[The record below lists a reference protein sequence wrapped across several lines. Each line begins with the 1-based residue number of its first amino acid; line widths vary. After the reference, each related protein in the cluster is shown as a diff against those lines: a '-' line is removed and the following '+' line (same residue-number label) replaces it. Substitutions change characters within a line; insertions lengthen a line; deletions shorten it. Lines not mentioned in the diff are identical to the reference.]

1 MAGERRSTG
10 LKRWGKK
17 AAVAVV
23 VVLAASAVTWQIAG
37 ADDEESGRQLL
48 LTAQAE
54 RQTLRDTVTLSGVLE
69 RSEQRTVNAAAE
81 GRVSAPPVDD
91 GSTVDVGDTIVTVA
105 GRAAVAVP
113 GELPFF
119 RQLDVGSEGPDVLRL
134 EQILSD
140 LGHPPG
146 PVDTTYT
153 EETRSALAGWQA
165 EQGYPSAAAEQPET
179 ITLAL
184 SPGTGYTVGPL
195 STAAVTIG
203 PGSVA
208 PGGSGSARVVPS
220 VPPRLHG
227 LRSAAAS
234 EAAVASEAA
243 AADGPGRRGSAG
255 RPGNGGLAF
264 QVAATDPLV
273 EITTSPVTVAEG
285 AATALSLSLSPAPT
299 ADLTVGIAIGGTAS
313 PAIDFDAI
321 PVTVVVPAGAATFDV
336 VVTTRTDTA
345 IEPVE
350 TILVSLAAG
359 AGYTIG
365 ARNATQ
371 VTIAAAPGDP
381 VLTARADTA
390 IASEAGVAPPSFT
403 IQASTDP
410 VGDISVN
417 IAFVGTASQGIDY
430 IVPVGTVTLRDTAT
444 SVTVPLALRQD
455 DIVELDETV
464 ELLVLPGTGY
474 QVGSPDRASMRLVDD
489 DLPTLTLSGGRSIG
503 EGTGARLT
511 VTADARSDDDL
522 QVALTPGGTATVRA
536 DYDPLPAT
544 VVLPAGQTT
553 VSFDVSTLTDELV
566 ERAETIVVGLA
577 PGAGFRLGTTI
588 SQTVTIEAASADT
601 ATPVL
606 SIRATSQSSIEG
618 QPVTF
623 VVEADR
629 ALDDDFDI
637 VLGLGGSAAPGTDAD
652 LPAGPVTMAP
662 GQRQVQVI
670 VTVRQDDRVERDET
684 IEVTLEPSPA
694 YRVSSASSARTT
706 VDSEDL
712 PEMSLVGGATLAEGA
727 TTTVTVVADQA
738 PVEDTSVNY
747 QALGTAAPGQ
757 DFEPLAGTVVLR
769 AGQTSAAV
777 SLRAFDDDVVFL
789 PTDMIVGQ
797 WPARI
802 GTVLVDEGQ
811 VIAPGAPLFTIIADE
826 FTITLKA
833 NPSDRS
839 ELIVGQTVDVEI
851 SATGQNTT
859 GVITELDT
867 EAELDPTTQA
877 EQYGGTVEIEE
888 ALGSVDGAAVRLEV
902 VLAER
907 VDAIV
912 VPIAAVGQDASG
924 ADEVRV
930 IDLGAAAFRRV
941 AVTTGLQEGSFIE
954 ILTGLEGDEIVVVEV
969 QTP

>member
-1 MAGERRSTG
+1 MAGARRSSW
-10 LKRWGKK
+10 LKK
-17 AAVAVV
+17 AAGAVV
-23 VVLAASAVTWQIAG
+23 VVLVASVVTWQVAG
-37 ADDEESGRQLL
+37 ADDEETGRQLL

-81 GRVSAPPVDD
+81 GRVSAPPVED
-91 GSTVDVGDTIVTVA
+91 GATVDIGDTILTVA

-134 EQILSD
+134 EQILSGD
-140 LGHPPG
+140 GYLPG
-146 PVDTTYT
+146 PVDETYT

-165 EQGYPSAAAEQPET
+165 EHGYPSAGAEQPET

-208 PGGSGSARVVPS
+208 SGAPVAPSLPPRFHGMRSVIASDAGSGTGASGASGAPVPGAPVPGGAAPVGGSSPS
-220 VPPRLHG
+220 
-227 LRSAAAS
+227 
-234 EAAVASEAA
+234 
-243 AADGPGRRGSAG
+243 
-255 RPGNGGLAF
+255 LAF
-264 QVAATDPLV
+264 QVAATDPVV
-273 EITTSPVTVAEG
+273 EIVTSPATVTEG
-285 AATALSLSLSPAPT
+285 AALAVSLSLSPAPA
-299 ADLTVGIAIGGTAS
+299 ADLAVAIATGGTATPS
-313 PAIDFDAI
+313 SDFDAL
-321 PVTVVVPAGAATFDV
+321 PASVLVPAGVTAVDV
-336 VVTTRTDTA
+336 VVTTRTDTV
-345 IEPVE
+345 IEPAE
-350 TILVSLAAG
+350 TVLVSLAAG
-359 AGYTIG
+359 AGYSIG

-371 VTIAAAPGDP
+371 VTIAAQAGDP
-381 VLTARADTA
+381 VLTARAETA
-390 IASEAGVAPPSFT
+390 VASEAGVAPPSFT
-403 IQASTDP
+403 ISASTDP
-410 VGDISVN
+410 VGDVSVN
-417 IAFVGTASQGIDY
+417 IAFVGTASQGVDY
-430 IVPVGTVTLRDTAT
+430 IVPIGAVTLRDTAT
-444 SVTVPLALRQD
+444 SVTVPVALRQD
-455 DIVELDETV
+455 DLVELDETV

-489 DLPTLTLSGGRSIG
+489 DLPTLTLTGGRSVV

-522 QVALTPGGTATVRA
+522 QIALTPGGSATVRA

-544 VVLPAGQTT
+544 VVLPAGQTS

-566 ERAETIVVGLA
+566 ERAETIVVALA
-577 PGAGFRLGTTI
+577 PGAGFRLGTTT
-588 SQTVTIEAASADT
+588 SQTVTVEASTADT

-606 SIRATSQSSIEG
+606 SIRTTAQSSIEG

-629 ALDDDFDI
+629 ALDDDFDV
-637 VLGLGGSAAPGTDAD
+637 VLSLGGSASAGSDAD

-662 GQRQVQVI
+662 GARQVQVI

-694 YRVSSASSARTT
+694 YRISSASSARTT

-712 PEMSLVGGATLAEGA
+712 PEITLVGGVSLAEGA
-727 TTTVTVVADQA
+727 TTTVSIVADQA
-738 PVEDTSVNY
+738 PVDDTSVNY
-747 QALGTAAPGQ
+747 QALGTATPGQ
-757 DFEPLAGTVVLR
+757 DFEPLSGTVVLR

-789 PTDMIVGQ
+789 PTDMVVGQ
-797 WPARI
+797 WPARV

-839 ELIVGQTVDVEI
+839 ELLVGQTVDVEI
-851 SATGQNTT
+851 SATGQFTT

-867 EAELDPTTQA
+867 EAQLDPTTQA

-930 IDLGAAAFRRV
+930 IDLGAAEFRRV
-941 AVTTGLQEGSFIE
+941 PVTTGLQEGSFIE

-969 QTP
+969 QAP